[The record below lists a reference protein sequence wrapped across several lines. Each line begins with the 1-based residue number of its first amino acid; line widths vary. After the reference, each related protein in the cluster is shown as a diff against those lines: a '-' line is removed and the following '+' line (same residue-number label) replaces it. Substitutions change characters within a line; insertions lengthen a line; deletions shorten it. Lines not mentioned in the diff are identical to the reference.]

1 MFCKKCRFPI
11 ESEDLFCR
19 RCGLATPAGRD
30 AKVQV
35 KRRLRRTRGDQK
47 VAGVC
52 GGVARY
58 FKKDPKVVRALWAG
72 ASLLPF
78 SPGLIAYGV
87 CWAVM
92 PREAHRKPNNTPPP
106 REILDVKEL
115 RG

>member
-1 MFCKKCRFPI
+1 MFCKKCRFPT
-11 ESEDLFCR
+11 ETEDFFCR

-30 AKVQV
+30 AKVRVTQ
-35 KRRLRRTRGDQK
+35 KLRRSRGDEQK
-47 VAGVC
+47 LAGVC

-58 FKKDPKVVRALWAG
+58 FRKDPKVVRALWAG

-92 PREAHRKPNNTPPP
+92 PRESKRRKSSQPT
-106 REILDVKEL
+106 REVVGTRPL